1 MAYLQSFEWHDGE
14 RAVQRRIGVDDRDD
28 NPTSPF
34 LAAMFAS
41 RIPRYP
47 LMAVGTLDDQDR
59 PWVTLWGTGSPPL
72 SQAIAQNVIAIRS
85 EVDASFD
92 PVVQAIWKGQD
103 DGEIVR
109 HEGAGKLFSA
119 LGVNLE
125 QRSRLKLAGKIIAG
139 ALNADDEAESATK
152 DDGTTRAKSGNIQL
166 AANIEQCLPNC
177 PKYLNKRLITSSTP
191 KPSLLSDSNHL
202 SQPAL
207 DLIKNADTMFI
218 ASVHEHED
226 MDANIRGG
234 PQGFIRVAQPQS
246 LDEASTIVWPEYSGN
261 NLYQTLGNL
270 EATPKAGLVIPN
282 FETGDVLYVTGTT
295 QVLVGGEASA
305 VIAKSKLAV
314 SLKIT
319 AARLVQDGLAFRG
332 IAVDDATHGR
342 SPYNPRVRTLTS
354 ESHDELGKTP
364 GEEVPVTAQLIK
376 KTKLTPTIS
385 RYRFA
390 LLDPAILGPWK
401 AGQYVAM
408 DLSNEL
414 YMGYSH
420 MRDDD
425 PTSLNDDFLRTFTV
439 SSAPNSL
446 GVHGEEFEITV
457 RRVGNVTKWL
467 EWQRPGMA
475 EVGIREFGGEFIF
488 DRENNQTIGFIAAG
502 IGITPLL
509 GQLQDL
515 DLTRVITLWSLGV
528 RDAGLAVDLLQQH
541 PELKTTLAIFLTGSE
556 DVLSNGEEKQALKA
570 LLDTGVKIERRRLQQ
585 EDLTAADA
593 KVDNWYLCTA
603 PAMRK
608 QVQAWLP
615 GKSMIFENFD
625 Y

>member
-1 MAYLQSFEWHDGE
+1 MAYHMAFEWHTGE
-14 RAVQRRIGVDDRDD
+14 RAIQKRVGVDDQGD

-34 LAAMFAS
+34 LAATFAA

-59 PWVTLWGTGSPPL
+59 PWATLWGTGSPPL

-92 PVVQAIWKGQD
+92 PVVEAIWNGQD

-109 HEGAGKLFSA
+109 HEGAGKIFSA
-119 LGVNLE
+119 LGINLE

-139 ALNADDEAESATK
+139 SLNAHDEAEPASK
-152 DDGTTRAKSGNIQL
+152 DDDTRSGKPGNIQL
-166 AANIEQCLPNC
+166 AASIEQCVPNC
-177 PKYLNKRLITSSTP
+177 PKYINKRLITSSTP
-191 KPSLLSDSNHL
+191 KPLLLSDSTHL
-202 SQPAL
+202 SQAAL
-207 DLIKNADTMFI
+207 DLIKNADTMFV

-246 LDEASTIVWPEYSGN
+246 LEEASTIVWPEYSGN

-270 EATPKAGLVIPN
+270 EATPKAGIVIPN

-314 SLKIT
+314 SLKLT
-319 AARLVQDGLAFRG
+319 GARLVQDGLAYRG
-332 IAVDDATHGR
+332 TAVEDGTHGR
-342 SPYNPRVRTLTS
+342 SPYNPRVRTLTT
-354 ESHDELGKTP
+354 ENHEEFAKTP
-364 GEEVPVTAQLIK
+364 GEDAPVTAQLVE

-390 LLDPAILGPWK
+390 LSDHAILGPWK

-408 DLSNEL
+408 DFSHEL

-425 PTSLNDDFLRTFTV
+425 PTSLNDDSLRTFTV
-439 SSAPNSL
+439 SSSPNSL
-446 GVHGEEFEITV
+446 GEHGEEFEITV

-475 EVGIREFGGEFIF
+475 EIGIRGFGGEFIF
-488 DRENNQTIGFIAAG
+488 DQGNHQTIGFIAAG
-502 IGITPLL
+502 IGITPLI
-509 GQLQDL
+509 GQVKDL
-515 DLTRVITLWSLGV
+515 DLTRVVALWSLGV
-528 RDAGLAVDLLQQH
+528 RDTGIAVDLLQQH
-541 PELKTTLAIFLTGSE
+541 PELKTILTIFLTGNE
-556 DVLSNGEEKQALKA
+556 DILSNEEEKKSLQA
-570 LLDTGVKIERRRLQQ
+570 LLDTGVKIERRRLSQ
-585 EDLTAADA
+585 EDLTAADE
-593 KVDNWYLCTA
+593 KVGNWYLCTA

-615 GKSMIFENFD
+615 GKSIAFENFD